1 MSKKKC
7 PKCNSNMMGD
17 CCVKCGYM
25 SNGNVSG
32 GFTLPD
38 KYEDLKLYNKNFEK
52 MNMNQNKF
60 FVFLLESSYIA
71 FNKHF
76 IAAILIGL
84 IDTILT
90 CGVIVLLDFI
100 FIEVLAKLNNWMSV
114 VFIFMVI
121 MHFFI
126 KKIIYSM
133 FANTICLKLDQ
144 RKINKI
150 KKSDDNYKVVFRN
163 NKYYSFLSL
172 LAHFII
178 NTAVFILS
186 IIITFEIINMIFI

>member
-7 PKCNSNMMGD
+7 PKCHSNMIND

-32 GFTLPD
+32 SFTLPD
-38 KYEDLKLYNKNFEK
+38 KHEDLKLYNKNFEK

-76 IAAILIGL
+76 IAATIIG
-84 IDTILT
+84 IVDSILT
-90 CGVIVLLDFI
+90 GGVILLLDFI
-100 FIEVLAKLNNWMSV
+100 FIEILAKINNWMV
-114 VFIFMVI
+114 FVFIFMVI

-126 KKIIYSM
+126 KRIIYSM
-133 FANTICLKLDQ
+133 FTNTLCLKLDQ

-150 KKSDDNYKVVFRN
+150 KKSNDNYKVVFMN
-163 NKYYSFLSL
+163 NKNYSFISL

-178 NTAVFILS
+178 NVAFFILS